1 MQKSAPH
8 LPTYRRRVGALI
20 IIRAV
25 RRGSTVF
32 LTTSVEPA
40 RFGRA
45 GGPNFI
51 FHDRQG
57 PGGHFHRVLRA
68 IPRHVPPCPLRP
80 NSRHRAEELSTF
92 SHFHATIFFYLLLPH
107 DVFLRDNGQFGH
119 RLAAKE
125 ALEVADAAI
134 AQARFDGSTSLFYNC
149 KNTHTQETYIG
160 DLKTYISLWSTSH

>member
-80 NSRHRAEELSTF
+80 NSRHRAEELSTT
-92 SHFHATIFFYLLLPH
+92 SYFHAAILINHLLPH

-125 ALEVADAAI
+125 ALQVADSAI
-134 AQARFDGSTSLFYNC
+134 VERPFNVSTSLFYNC
-149 KNTHTQETYIG
+149 KNTHTQET
-160 DLKTYISLWSTSH
+160 